1 MKWNSRT
8 ATDKRSRRAPRAAPS
23 FGRAFPAMG
32 EELDSTNV
40 TRPIHTSA
48 RWIPRQCVRTCVHV
62 LKHLHHTCIVWG
74 VLWSRA
80 VWIQYLV
87 TDTNTWWT
95 DTHVIHCIS
104 WSHLTYTNAKKCARL
119 WVRMCCPR
127 PSGPTARTRERTS
140 ESMKQQGM
148 FSTGNGVMTSGFGR
162 NNALFHWGRLLLK
175 EDMGRNKRRE
185 MASLI
190 HWCVSTCSADA
201 ECPT

>member
-1 MKWNSRT
+1 MKCNSRT
-8 ATDKRSRRAPRAAPS
+8 AADEHSGRASHAAPS
-23 FGRAFPAMG
+23 FGRAFPAIG
-32 EELDSTNV
+32 EELNSTNV
-40 TRPIHTSA
+40 TCPIHTSA

-80 VWIQYLV
+80 AWIQYLV

-95 DTHVIHCIS
+95 DTHVIHGIS
-104 WSHLTYTNAKKCARL
+104 GSHFTYTDAQKCACL
-119 WVRMCCPR
+119 WVHLCWPW
-127 PSGPTARTRERTS
+127 PSGPTARTKEWTS
-140 ESMKQQGM
+140 ESMKGQGM

-162 NNALFHWGRLLLK
+162 NNALFHWGCLLLK
-175 EDMGRNKRRE
+175 EDTGRNKRRE
-185 MASLI
+185 MASLT